1 MWTLAFG
8 HHEDRTSTH
17 GMPRRVRPRW
27 QHSQRA
33 GAGRELHCFFPV
45 NNQTET
51 RPKSATRK
59 CRGIADL
66 IPSTRTRSHPAS
78 GGAGS
83 CPSSRTSAKPCP
95 NGSASV
101 TAPDET
107 PRAALKMI
115 REIYSNT
122 RHLSRWRYPA
132 PRNSLTVGHC
142 GNPGGLR
149 HRLNPSLRGPR
160 NDDRSRERSI
170 NLPCERRKSLD
181 RQRLVRSSDRSTEG
195 LARTSRG

>member
-1 MWTLAFG
+1 VLADGVVVGRIFKANASPVGASWMWKLAFG

-17 GMPRRVRPRW
+17 GY
-27 QHSQRA
+27 A
-33 GAGRELHCFFPV
+33 ETREASMAAFAKSWRFPV

-83 CPSSRTSAKPCP
+83 SPSSRTSATRCP
-95 NGSASV
+95 NDRVTV

-122 RHLSRWRYPA
+122 RHLSRWRYSA
-132 PRNSLTVGHC
+132 P
-142 GNPGGLR
+142 
-149 HRLNPSLRGPR
+149 
-160 NDDRSRERSI
+160 
-170 NLPCERRKSLD
+170 
-181 RQRLVRSSDRSTEG
+181 
-195 LARTSRG
+195 